1 MHIEHVPIKQRRI
14 WATSHINL
22 QKSKQLY
29 QEEDQYGCQINIKKQ
44 QKAIAW
50 RKQLLLHIKGPQE

>member
-1 MHIEHVPIKQRRI
+1 MSNF
-14 WATSHINL
+14 SHQL
-22 QKSKQLY
+22 TKQKSKQLY
-29 QEEDQYGCQINIKKQ
+29 QEEDQYGRQINIKKQ